1 MPKKITPYMTLL
13 EVDDLCLAAI
23 SDHFRCDRDAKHYG
37 DCAHEHNDPNLCNF
51 MDSFGEEL
59 TKIHRAVKSFK
70 QTSTPYGQYHGG
82 MM

>member
-1 MPKKITPYMTLL
+1 MAKRNPGMTLL

-23 SDHFRCDRDAKHYG
+23 NSHFRCDRDANHYG

-51 MDSFGEEL
+51 MASFGEEL
-59 TKIHRAVKSFK
+59 AKIHRSVSTLT
-70 QTSTPYGQYHGG
+70 QTPQQPYTGWHGG